1 MKHTVFSFVLAL
13 AFLAVAGFT
22 RPNAGYQV
30 GDKVMNFTLKNVD
43 GKTVALDGNSSV
55 KGYIVV
61 FTCNTCPVAKA
72 YEDRIIELDKKY
84 ASKGYPVIAINAN
97 DAALS
102 SGDNFEE
109 MKKRA
114 AQKSYGFPYLTDETQ
129 EVAKT
134 YGARNTPTV
143 FVVKRSGNDFTLA
156 YTGAIDNNT
165 QDAASATERYVQNAV
180 DALLNDKAI
189 AVPTTKAIGCGIKW
203 KKA

>member
-1 MKHTVFSFVLAL
+1 MKQSVFAFVMAATL
-13 AFLAVAGFT
+13 FTTIGFIQ
-22 RPNAGYQV
+22 PKAGYQV
-30 GDKVMNFTLKNVD
+30 GDKVMNFNLKNVD
-43 GKTVALDGNSSV
+43 GKTVSLDGNSSV

-61 FTCNTCPVAKA
+61 FTCNTCPVAQA
-72 YEDRIIELDKKY
+72 YEDRIIALDKKY
-84 ASKGYPVIAINAN
+84 ASEGYPVIAINAN

-102 SGDNFEE
+102 SGDSFEE

-114 AQKSYGFPYLTDETQ
+114 ARKSYGFAYLTDETQ

-143 FVVKRSGNDFTLA
+143 FVVKRSGNDFILA

-165 QDAASATERYVQNAV
+165 QDATSATEKYVQNAV
-180 DALLNDKAI
+180 DALLKDKTVS
-189 AVPTTKAIGCGIKW
+189 VPTTKAIGCGIKW

>member
-1 MKHTVFSFVLAL
+1 MKHSIFAFVMTATLIMIL
-13 AFLAVAGFT
+13 GFVQ
-22 RPNAGYQV
+22 PKAGYQV
-30 GDKVMNFTLKNVD
+30 GDKVMNFNLKNVD
-43 GKTVALDGNSSV
+43 GKPVSLDGNSSV

-61 FTCNTCPVAKA
+61 FTCNTCPVAQA
-72 YEDRIIELDKKY
+72 YEDRIIALDKKY
-84 ASKGYPVIAINAN
+84 ASEGYPVIAINAN

-102 SGDNFEE
+102 SGDSFEE

-114 AQKSYGFPYLTDETQ
+114 ARKSYGFAYLTDETQ

-143 FVVKRSGNDFTLA
+143 FVVKRSGNDFILA

-165 QDAASATERYVQNAV
+165 QDAASATEKYVQNAV
-180 DALLNDKAI
+180 DALLKEKTVS
-189 AVPTTKAIGCGIKW
+189 VPTTKAIGCGIKW

>member
-1 MKHTVFSFVLAL
+1 MKQSIFAFAL
-13 AFLAVAGFT
+13 VVTLLTIAGFT
-22 RPNAGYQV
+22 QPKAGYQV
-30 GDKVMNFTLKNVD
+30 GDKVMNFKLKNVD
-43 GKTVALDGNSSV
+43 GKTVSLDDNSSV

-61 FTCNTCPVAKA
+61 FTCNTCPVAQA

-84 ASKGYPVIAINAN
+84 ASQGYPVIAINAN

-102 SGDNFEE
+102 SGDSFEE
-109 MKKRA
+109 MKKRSA
-114 AQKSYGFPYLTDETQ
+114 RKSYGFVYLTDETQ

-165 QDAASATERYVQNAV
+165 QDAVSATEKYVQNAV
-180 DALLNDKAI
+180 DALLKDMTVL
-189 AVPTTKAIGCGIKW
+189 VPTTKAIGCGIKW

>member
-1 MKHTVFSFVLAL
+1 MKQSIFAFAL
-13 AFLAVAGFT
+13 VVTFLTVAGFQ
-22 RPNAGYQV
+22 PKAGYQV
-30 GDKVMNFTLKNVD
+30 GDKVMNFKLKNVD
-43 GKTVALDGNSSV
+43 GKTVSLDDNSSV

-61 FTCNTCPVAKA
+61 FTCNTCPVAQA
-72 YEDRIIELDKKY
+72 YEERIIELDKKY
-84 ASKGYPVIAINAN
+84 ASEGYPVIAINAN

-102 SGDNFEE
+102 SGDSFEE

-114 AQKSYGFPYLTDETQ
+114 TRKNYGFAYLTDETQ

-165 QDAASATERYVQNAV
+165 QDAASATEKYVQNAV
-180 DALLNDKAI
+180 DALLKDKVVS
-189 AVPTTKAIGCGIKW
+189 VPTTKAIGCGIKW

>member
-1 MKHTVFSFVLAL
+1 MKHSIFAFVMTATLITIL
-13 AFLAVAGFT
+13 GFIQ
-22 RPNAGYQV
+22 PKAGYQV
-30 GDKVMNFTLKNVD
+30 GDKVMNFSLKNVD
-43 GKTVALDGNSSV
+43 GKTVSLDGKSSV

-61 FTCNTCPVAKA
+61 FTCNTCPVAQA
-72 YEDRIIELDKKY
+72 YEDRIIALDKKY
-84 ASKGYPVIAINAN
+84 ASEGYPVIAINAN

-102 SGDNFEE
+102 SGDSFEE

-114 AQKSYGFPYLTDETQ
+114 ARKSYGFAYLTDETQ

-143 FVVKRSGNDFTLA
+143 FVVKRSGNDFILA

-165 QDAASATERYVQNAV
+165 QDASSATERYVQNAV
-180 DALLNDKAI
+180 DALLKDKTVS
-189 AVPTTKAIGCGIKW
+189 VPTTKAIGCGIKW

>member
-1 MKHTVFSFVLAL
+1 MKQSIFAFAL
-13 AFLAVAGFT
+13 VVTLLTIAGFT
-22 RPNAGYQV
+22 QPKAGYQV
-30 GDKVMNFTLKNVD
+30 GDKVMNFKLKNVD
-43 GKTVALDGNSSV
+43 GKTVSLDDNSSV

-61 FTCNTCPVAKA
+61 FTCNTCPVAQA

-84 ASKGYPVIAINAN
+84 ASQGYPVIAINAN

-102 SGDNFEE
+102 SGDSFEE

-114 AQKSYGFPYLTDETQ
+114 ARKSYGFVYLTDETQ

-143 FVVKRSGNDFTLA
+143 FVVKRSGNGYMLA
-156 YTGAIDNNT
+156 YMGAIDNNT
-165 QDAASATERYVQNAV
+165 QDAASATEKYVQNAV
-180 DALLNDKAI
+180 DALLKDMTVS
-189 AVPTTKAIGCGIKW
+189 VPTTKAIGCGIKW